1 MHGETGEDSRHVYAI
16 PTTMP
21 NPDLMQDKRDSTK
34 LSRSK
39 ASCVKPCAIRQE
51 ERMRNRV
58 WFGVKRLGGVF
69 VLHLKM
75 SVTADSP
82 QAVLHLPCFNPM
94 IPSGLPQKAEMFGGA
109 VRHDRGVGCGYA
121 FGCACAGVVQY
132 V

>member
-1 MHGETGEDSRHVYAI
+1 MK
-16 PTTMP
+16 
-21 NPDLMQDKRDSTK
+21 DLGY
-34 LSRSK
+34 
-39 ASCVKPCAIRQE
+39 
-51 ERMRNRV
+51 
-58 WFGVKRLGGVF
+58 GV

-82 QAVLHLPCFNPM
+82 KAVLHLTCFNPM

-121 FGCACAGVVQY
+121 FGYACAYVLQY